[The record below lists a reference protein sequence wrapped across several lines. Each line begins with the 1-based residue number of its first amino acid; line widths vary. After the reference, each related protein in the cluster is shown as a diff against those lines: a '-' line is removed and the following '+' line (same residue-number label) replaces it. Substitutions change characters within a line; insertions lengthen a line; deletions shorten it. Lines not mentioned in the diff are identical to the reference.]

1 MSFKSWK
8 KEFYT
13 KDASE
18 YINKT
23 DEKCLK
29 HSILKWKG
37 ALPENVEKHQVT
49 YEQHAII
56 ENSTEQLSYTGWTC
70 ALCRKYSDFDPPDDC
85 NYYSNPPDDCSCYS
99 NQTDE
104 YCPIVRVKGSTCAA
118 IYKITRN
125 NPTEMIQLLEDVLEG
140 IKQ

>member
-13 KDASE
+13 KDANE
-18 YINKT
+18 YINET

-49 YEQHAII
+49 YKQHAII

-70 ALCRKYSDFDPPDDC
+70 ALCRKYSDSDPLNDC
-85 NYYSNPPDDCSCYS
+85 NCYS

-118 IYKITRN
+118 IYEITRN